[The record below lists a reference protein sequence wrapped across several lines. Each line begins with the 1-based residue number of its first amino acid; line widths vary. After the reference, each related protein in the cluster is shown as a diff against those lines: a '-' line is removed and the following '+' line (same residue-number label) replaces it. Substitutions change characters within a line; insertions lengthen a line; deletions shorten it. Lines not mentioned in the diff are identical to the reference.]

1 MEELE
6 KELEGVK
13 ADSLR
18 LSGYL
23 CTCDMML
30 FRHAMIVPTLF
41 ESSDRFD
48 RNAGKTNFDP

>member
-48 RNAGKTNFDP
+48 RNAAKTNFDP